1 MPLKVTFELEDK
13 DLKYFRDCIKQARQ
27 SANNSSEA
35 EITAKAEGMI
45 SEVRQSNVP
54 AFVRQRIDSVQSLVD
69 MVRDQEWGLAQQER
83 KQVIAALAYFADPH
97 DIIPDNVPV
106 LGYIDDAI
114 MIELVVS
121 DLKNEIDSFTDF
133 CRYRDGEKARN
144 RNVNLSRDEYLAI
157 KRRELHDRM
166 RRRRKSRRSGARSS
180 GRTRVRL
187 LG

>member
-1 MPLKVTFELEDK
+1 
-13 DLKYFRDCIKQARQ
+13 
-27 SANNSSEA
+27 
-35 EITAKAEGMI
+35 
-45 SEVRQSNVP
+45 
-54 AFVRQRIDSVQSLVD
+54 
-69 MVRDQEWGLAQQER
+69 MVRDQEWDLAQQER
-83 KQVIAALAYFADPH
+83 KQVIAALAYFADPL

-121 DLKNEIDSFTDF
+121 ELKNEIDSFTDF

-144 RNVNLSRDEYLAI
+144 RNPSLSRDEYLVI

-166 RRRRKSRRSGARSS
+166 RRRRKSRGSAARGG
-180 GRTRVRL
+180 GRTRIRL